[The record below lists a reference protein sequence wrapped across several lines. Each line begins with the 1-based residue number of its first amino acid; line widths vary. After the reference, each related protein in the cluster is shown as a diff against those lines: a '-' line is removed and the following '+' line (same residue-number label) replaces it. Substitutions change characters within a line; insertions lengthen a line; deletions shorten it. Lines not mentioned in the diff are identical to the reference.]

1 MIDFGDN
8 LNWKW
13 VGGLEVVEFT
23 IRIDGVPVIC
33 RVSRE
38 CLEDHCGDPKT
49 AGEFLDAAKLNFDAI
64 TDRIQGLIEKRR
76 REPNGSIL
84 LRSADW

>member
-1 MIDFGDN
+1 MIEFGDN

-13 VGGLEVVEFT
+13 VGGLDVIEFA
-23 IRIDGVPVIC
+23 IDVDGAPVIC

-49 AGEFLDAAKLNFDAI
+49 AGEFLDAAKRNFEAI
-64 TDRIQGLIEKRR
+64 TDRVQRLIEGGRT
-76 REPNGSIL
+76 EPDGSIL

>member
-1 MIDFGDN
+1 MIEFGDN

-13 VGGLEVVEFT
+13 VGESEVIEFA
-23 IRIDGVPVIC
+23 IIVDGAAVIC

-38 CLEDHCGDPKT
+38 CLENHCGDPKT
-49 AGEFLDAAKLNFDAI
+49 AGEFLDAAKVNFDAI
-64 TDRIQGLIEKRR
+64 TDRIQGLIEKTR
-76 REPNGSIL
+76 REPDGSIL

>member
-1 MIDFGDN
+1 MIEFGDN

-13 VGGLEVVEFT
+13 VGELDVAEFT
-23 IRIDGVPVIC
+23 INVDGFTVFC

-49 AGEFLDAAKLNFDAI
+49 AEEFLDAAKGNFGAI
-64 TDRIQGLIEKRR
+64 TDRVHDLIAGGRY
-76 REPNGSIL
+76 EPDGSIL
-84 LRSADW
+84 VRTTDW

>member
-1 MIDFGDN
+1 MIEFGDN

-13 VGGLEVVEFT
+13 VGELDVAEFT
-23 IRIDGVPVIC
+23 IHVDGALVIC

-49 AGEFLDAAKLNFDAI
+49 AGEFLDAAKRNFGPI
-64 TDRIQGLIEKRR
+64 TDRLPDLIAVRR
-76 REPNGSIL
+76 YESDGSIL
-84 LRSADW
+84 IRSADW

>member
-1 MIDFGDN
+1 MIEFGDN
-8 LNWKW
+8 TNWKW
-13 VGGLEVVEFT
+13 VGESDVIEFIIGL
-23 IRIDGVPVIC
+23 GGAPVTC

-49 AGEFLDAAKLNFDAI
+49 AGEFLDAAKVNFEAI
-64 TDRIQGLIEKRR
+64 TDRVQGLIEGARF
-76 REPNGSIL
+76 EPDGSIL

>member
-1 MIDFGDN
+1 MIEFGDN

-13 VGGLEVVEFT
+13 VGVLDVAEFT
-23 IRIDGVPVIC
+23 INVDGITVFC

-49 AGEFLDAAKLNFDAI
+49 AGEFLDAAKGNFEAI
-64 TDRIQGLIEKRR
+64 TDRIQRLIEGGQL
-76 REPNGSIL
+76 EPDGSIL
-84 LRSADW
+84 LRSPDW

>member
-1 MIDFGDN
+1 MIEFGDN
-8 LNWKW
+8 LDWKW

-23 IRIDGVPVIC
+23 IHVGGAPVIC

-49 AGEFLDAAKLNFDAI
+49 AGEFLDAAKVNFDAI
-64 TDRIQGLIEKRR
+64 TDRIQGLIAKRR
-76 REPNGSIL
+76 RESDGSIL